1 MYHRF
6 NDPTGGGVNGDV
18 LETQIA
24 YIARHFVPLTLGK
37 LLDYL
42 HAGEQ
47 PPAHTLVLT
56 VDDGHRD
63 FLEVAYPVLQRHGV
77 PATLF
82 VATGFIDGEL
92 WLWPDQVTWL
102 LDQCRERPATV
113 RIAGTSLELGNN
125 AWQTIIDHVLTLPD
139 AHRRQAPTELAT
151 ELESSLPAAPPM
163 GYQPITWS
171 ELRSLETNGIEIGGH
186 THTHP
191 SLGRVPVDRLHEEI
205 HYCRQRLDE
214 ELGPRP
220 RPFCYPNGQPD
231 DVTPAV
237 RATVSG
243 AGFTGAVVAYA
254 DEAVHNDPYQ
264 LRRHSSSAD
273 MFQFY
278 KASTGLEW
286 LGRQWQRRPSL

>member
-6 NDPTGGGVNGDV
+6 GDATSGAVNADV
-18 LETQIA
+18 LDAQIA
-24 YIARHFVPLTLGK
+24 SIARHFVPMTLGE
-37 LLDYL
+37 LLAYL
-42 HAGEQ
+42 RAGEQ

-63 FLEVAYPVLQRHGV
+63 FLEVACPVLRHYEV

-102 LDQCRERPATV
+102 LAQCPERPGRV
-113 RIAGTSLELGNN
+113 RIGGTSLELGTN

-139 AHRRQAPTELAT
+139 ADRRQAPTELAN
-151 ELESSLPAAPPM
+151 ELGCSLPLKPPV
-163 GYQPITWS
+163 GYRPISWD
-171 ELRSLETNGIEIGGH
+171 ELRTLQSDGIEIGGH

-191 SLGRVPVDRLHEEI
+191 SLARVPVERLPEEI
-205 HYCRQRLDE
+205 DYCRERLDT
-214 ELGPRP
+214 ELGHRP
-220 RPFCYPNGQPD
+220 RPFCYPNGQPG

-237 RATVSG
+237 RSAVSE

-254 DEAVHNDPYQ
+254 DAAKHHDPYQ
-264 LRRHSSSAD
+264 LRRHSSSHD

-286 LGRQWQRRPSL
+286 LGRQRRRWVE